1 MGVGDDVKM
10 PVVDEPARTTNVLAR
25 VQVVVLGGG
34 PSGIAAAVSAARAG
48 ASVALVERYGFL
60 GGMGT
65 AAMVTSFC
73 GLHAN
78 VHGDMRRVVH
88 GIADEILE
96 GLERLGGL
104 NRTHSV
110 LGRTVAQSYDV
121 GAYKCVADDL
131 VVGAGVDLHLHAFAV
146 GVRMQGSKIDALFI
160 ETKSGR
166 GAIVADAF
174 IDCSGDADLAAWSGA
189 PFEKRPELAYP
200 TLMFRLG
207 NVDDA
212 VALAEGKPKI
222 RALIEAEEHQ
232 TGAPFPRRAAYVNPQ
247 AHAREWRVNAT
258 QIARGAR
265 AVDGTSHDDL
275 RWGEVEGRKQVR
287 RLLDFLKRRVAG
299 FSDSYLLEIAP
310 QLGIR
315 ETRRIVGAYVLTA
328 EDVLECRDFDDTIG
342 VNGWPVEEHV
352 RGEVQWRWPAERGY
366 HQIPFR
372 CIVPRG
378 VKNLLVAGRC
388 ASATH
393 EGQASLRVSGPCFAM
408 GQAAGTAAAM
418 IAMDG
423 TTVDGVDVTKLQQ
436 RLRAA
441 GAFLGESK

>member
-1 MGVGDDVKM
+1 MAFI
-10 PVVDEPARTTNVLAR
+10 DEPARQTTVIAR
-25 VQVVVLGGG
+25 AQVVVLGGG

-48 ASVALVERYGFL
+48 ATVALVERYGFL

-78 VHGDMRRVVH
+78 VHGEIQRVVH
-88 GIADEILE
+88 GLADEIVDRLSS
-96 GLERLGGL
+96 LGGL

-131 VVGAGVDLHLHAFAV
+131 VVGSGVDLHLHAFAA
-146 GVRMQGSKIDALFI
+146 GVRMSERTIEALFI

-166 GAIVADAF
+166 GAIVGDVF
-174 IDCSGDADLAAWSGA
+174 IDCSGDADLAAWAGA
-189 PFEKRPELAYP
+189 PYEKGDLAFP

-212 VALAEGKPKI
+212 VALAEGKPKL
-222 RALIEAEEHQ
+222 RALIEAEEKES
-232 TGAPFPRRAAYVNPQ
+232 GEPFPRRAAYVNPQ

-258 QIARGAR
+258 QIARDGR

-275 RWGEVEGRKQVR
+275 RHGEVDGRRQIR
-287 RLLDFLKRRVAG
+287 RFHDFLRRRVPG

-315 ETRRIVGAYVLTA
+315 ETRRVVGAYVLTGD
-328 EDVLECRDFDDTIG
+328 DVLACRDFPDAIG

-352 RGEVQWRWPAERGY
+352 RGDVVWRWPAERGY

-372 CIVPRG
+372 CLVPRD
-378 VKNLLVAGRC
+378 VTNLLVAGRC

-408 GQAAGTAAAM
+408 GQAAGTAAALSAQSRTA
-418 IAMDG
+418 ISQINISQ
-423 TTVDGVDVTKLQQ
+423 LQE

-441 GAFLGESK
+441 GAFLGDPK